1 MVKYSLFCIDKNV
14 SVLFEVPDAL
24 VTRVWARIYAEP
36 ERTGGRATDR
46 PTDQLADDDEKGR
59 HDEDSD
65 RRPFKQI
72 SLCPRKPTPPPVAWL
87 VFWLPSWSSGG
98 GKREEGLTPLLLLL
112 LLFRPSSFLLSCA
125 EREGK
130 VPRLFS
136 YPSSAP
142 ATVPPPPPPPPP
154 P

>member
-14 SVLFEVPDAL
+14 SVLFEFPDAL

-72 SLCPRKPTPPPVAWL
+72 SLCPRKPTPPP
-87 VFWLPSWSSGG
+87 
-98 GKREEGLTPLLLLL
+98 R
-112 LLFRPSSFLLSCA
+112 LSHA
-125 EREGK
+125 
-130 VPRLFS
+130 LFS
-136 YPSSAP
+136 GYQLGRAEAGSGRRASPLSSSSSSSSVLP
-142 ATVPPPPPPPPP
+142 PFFCRVRRGREKSHVCSPPPPPPPPP
-154 P
+154 